1 MNGKE
6 AFKYTYSAAQ
16 QEEIKELRKKY
27 LAPGQDKMEQLRQ
40 IDKRVSSRAVSWSIS
55 VGVTGVLIMG
65 LGMSLVMVW
74 QNYPVGI
81 ALGAVGLAVL
91 APANHVYNIIL
102 KKERAKAAPQV
113 LQLIEEIEKGE

>member
-27 LAPGQDKMEQLRQ
+27 RAPGQDKMEQLRQ
-40 IDKRVSSRAVSWSIS
+40 IDKRVSSRAVSRSIS
-55 VGVTGVLIMG
+55 VGVTGVLAMG

-74 QNYPVGI
+74 QNYPLGI

-91 APANHVYNIIL
+91 AAATHVYNIIL

-113 LQLIEEIEKGE
+113 LQLIDEIEKGE